1 LVISAKPYSRYRAY
15 VNDAEGLAMS
25 DKEPV
30 IVFALFPGVT
40 QLDFTGPH
48 QVFSSFSGASVILA
62 SAAGGAIESTG
73 GMIFSGVR
81 RLADIGA
88 CDLVCVPGGAG
99 VTDNAIGDEV
109 FLRELRR
116 LAATAKFVTSV
127 CTGSLA
133 LGAAGL
139 LRGKRAACHW
149 AWRELLTPFGA
160 IPDPGRVVR
169 DGNVITGG
177 GVTAG
182 IDFALS
188 VVAELAG
195 LEVAQAI
202 QLQIEYAP
210 APPFDA
216 GTPETAPPAIL
227 ARVSER
233 NAAMAARRRDAVDT
247 AAARLGAS

>member
-1 LVISAKPYSRYRAY
+1 MDDRRL
-15 VNDAEGLAMS
+15 
-25 DKEPV
+25 V
-30 IVFALFPGVT
+30 IVFALFSGVT

-48 QVFSSFSGASVILA
+48 QVFSSLPGASVILA
-62 SAAGGAIESTG
+62 SAAGGSIETG
-73 GMIFSGVR
+73 GITFAGLR
-81 RLADIGA
+81 RLADIPA
-88 CDLVCVPGGAG
+88 CDVVCVPGGRG
-99 VTDNAIGDEV
+99 VTDNAIGDAV
-109 FLRELRR
+109 FLGELRR

-149 AWRELLTPFGA
+149 AWRDLLTPFGA
-160 IPDPGRVVR
+160 IPDTGRVVR

-188 VVAELAG
+188 LVAELTDPAT
-195 LEVAQAI
+195 AQAI

-216 GTPETAPPAIL
+216 GLPETAPPAIL
-227 ARVSER
+227 ARVRER
-233 NAAMAARRRDAVDT
+233 MSVMAAQRSAAVEA
-247 AAARLGAS
+247 AAARLAAS

>member
-1 LVISAKPYSRYRAY
+1 
-15 VNDAEGLAMS
+15 MS
-25 DKEPV
+25 ERQPV
-30 IVFALFPGVT
+30 IVFALYPGVT

-48 QVFSSFSGASVILA
+48 EVFSSLSGASVILA
-62 SAAGGAIESTG
+62 SVEGGAIEATG
-73 GMIFSGVR
+73 GMTFAGLR
-81 RLADIGA
+81 RLTEIPE
-88 CDLVCVPGGAG
+88 CDVVCVPGGRG
-99 VTDNAIGDEV
+99 STDNAISDVV
-109 FLRELRR
+109 FLGELRR

-127 CTGSLA
+127 CTGSLV

-139 LRGKRAACHW
+139 LRGKRAATHW
-149 AWRELLTPFGA
+149 AWRDLLAPFGA
-160 IPDPGRVVR
+160 IADPARVVR

-195 LEVAQAI
+195 PETAQAI

-216 GTPETAPPAIL
+216 GAPETAPAAIV
-227 ARVSER
+227 ARVRER
-233 NAAMAARRRDAVDT
+233 NATFAAQRRGAVEL
-247 AAARLGAS
+247 AAARLAAS

>member
-1 LVISAKPYSRYRAY
+1 
-15 VNDAEGLAMS
+15 MS
-25 DKEPV
+25 IQNPV

-48 QVFSSFSGASVILA
+48 IVFSRVPGATVILA
-62 SAAGGAIESTG
+62 SAQGGAIETDG
-73 GMIFSGVR
+73 ITFAGLR
-81 RLADIGA
+81 RLGDVERCDII
-88 CDLVCVPGGAG
+88 CVPGGFG
-99 VTDNAIGDEV
+99 VTDNAIADQE

-116 LAATAKFVTSV
+116 LADGARYITSV

-139 LRGKRAACHW
+139 LHGKRAACHW
-149 AWRELLTPFGA
+149 AWRELLPVFGA

-169 DGNVITGG
+169 DGNIVTGG

-188 VVAELAG
+188 LVAELAG
-195 LEVAQAI
+195 PETAQAI

-216 GTPETAPPAIL
+216 GSPDTAPPAIL
-227 ARVSER
+227 ALVRER
-233 NAAMAARRRDAVDT
+233 NAAMAAQRRGAVEA
-247 AAARLGAS
+247 AAARLAIT